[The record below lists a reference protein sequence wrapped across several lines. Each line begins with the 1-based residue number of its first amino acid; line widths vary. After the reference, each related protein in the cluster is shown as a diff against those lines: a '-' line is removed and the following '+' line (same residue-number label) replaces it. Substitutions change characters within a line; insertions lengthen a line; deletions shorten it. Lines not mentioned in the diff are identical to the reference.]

1 MGAASNPVHLCL
13 PVPQDDKEYVGFAT
27 LPNQVHRKSVKK
39 GFDFTLMVAGRKGQ
53 AGLGKAG
60 QGASQA
66 ELMWLSEERMGEKK
80 DKRQMAVP
88 FL

>member
-1 MGAASNPVHLCL
+1 M
-13 PVPQDDKEYVGFAT
+13 
-27 LPNQVHRKSVKK
+27 KK

-66 ELMWLSEERMGEKK
+66 ELMWLSEERMGEKR

-88 FL
+88 FLYSGKAWPTCAGLGAEEVGVMPLTVF